1 MGWGN
6 FFKII
11 GILFVNVFGMLFIA
25 SNVGNDSDM
34 IIFSMASYVLCAVIV
49 YGHKIVTRQQKILDK
64 LEEMRGKY
72 DF

>member
-11 GILFVNVFGMLFIA
+11 GILFANVFGMLFIA
-25 SNVGNDSDM
+25 SNVGVDWDF
-34 IIFSMASYVLCAVIV
+34 IIFSMFAYVLCVVIV

-64 LEEMRGKY
+64 LEEMEGK
-72 DF
+72 

>member
-11 GILFVNVFGMLFIA
+11 GMLFANVFGMLFIV
-25 SNVGNDSDM
+25 SNIGNDLY
-34 IIFSMASYVLCAVIV
+34 FGAFLLASYVLCVVIV

-64 LEEMRGKY
+64 LEELGGK
-72 DF
+72 